1 MIITSCKGADMDVK
15 EKERVLQKSRI
26 IADFQ
31 FGKGAGAILFPD
43 TVEFVL
49 SRTSRISQIKE
60 HEKRIATLRSS
71 DGLFTL
77 SIEGARRLH
86 RFLPYPQL
94 RVIMNEE
101 VSEFI
106 RNGGTAFC
114 KHVRDADPAIRAYD
128 EVLVVDE
135 TDRLLATGKA
145 MLAGEEL
152 RIFKHGVAVKVRYG
166 IEE

>member
-1 MIITSCKGADMDVK
+1 MDVK
-15 EKERVLQKSRI
+15 EKERVLQKARI

-31 FGKGAGAILFPD
+31 FGEGAGAILFPD

-49 SRTSRISQIKE
+49 SRTNRISQIKE
-60 HEKRIATLRSS
+60 HETRIATLRSS

-77 SIEGARRLH
+77 SIEGAHRLH
-86 RFLPYPQL
+86 RFLPYPRL

-106 RNGGTAFC
+106 RTGGTAFC
-114 KHVRDADPAIRAYD
+114 KHVRDADPGIRAYD

>member
-1 MIITSCKGADMDVK
+1 MGVK
-15 EKERVLQKSRI
+15 ENKILLQKARI

-31 FGKGAGAILFPD
+31 FGRGVGEILFPN
-43 TVEFVL
+43 TIEFVL
-49 SRTSRISQIKE
+49 SRTKRISQIKE

-77 SIEGARRLH
+77 SIEGAQRLH
-86 RFLPYPQL
+86 RFLSYPRL
-94 RVIMNEE
+94 RVIMNED

-106 RNGGTAFC
+106 RKGGTAFC
-114 KHVRDADPAIRAYD
+114 KHVLDADPAIRAYD
-128 EVLVVDE
+128 EVIVIDE
-135 TDRLLATGKA
+135 KDRLLATGKA

-166 IEE
+166 IEK